1 MHYCMPSLIHF
12 FRAQQESGDGTAF
25 GQLVQIERKLK
36 TMERKNSILHRWSP
50 TSSRFQTALH
60 RLQRNRLKTN
70 LEGILQSGARTEVPL
85 WPDEKICRCGA
96 EEDMATGGTP
106 FDDCADEQELHNWTV
121 TNGSSL
127 EDRLN
132 NMDWGIQQKK
142 ANRLTEKNRKKFS
155 AGGVAESRLTN
166 DISPES
172 TPGTGRRRTNTPH
185 SFPHVKYTT
194 QMSVPD
200 QAELERL
207 RQRINFTDL
216 DERSVGSDSQGRV
229 TAANNQRELAAEN
242 KKPFKFLPL
251 HVNTNKSREAPSA
264 SAPATPSIAA
274 TAKKQSPGLG
284 LRDAFI
290 PSLPSNDTPRL
301 GRGAERGLLPSR
313 EDGRGELSIDSSQ
326 VVSKLVQIREYIGKA
341 SSMRDDLVEKNDI
354 PANVER
360 LTHLIAHLKEQER
373 SYLRFLQKML
383 ARENEEDEA
392 GTLDSAVGSG
402 SLPESAT
409 LNIEV
414 RSSDASN
421 TTGRVA
427 GRSDQKEELEN
438 LRKQHELL
446 KKMLEQQEQLRAL
459 QGRQAALLT
468 MQHSSQQASQT
479 TADTVPTETTGSVSG
494 LSITSELND
503 ELNDLI
509 QRFHNQLHDSQT
521 KAAVPDNRRQA
532 ASLSL
537 SREVCRSRS
546 SQPPPP
552 SRSAASSSFLR
563 PPSLTSLTSV
573 TPTSASAA
581 SAKLTKLQELQDKKQ
596 TMDTILKELHS
607 LRDQTLNNNSCRGG
621 SVSLSS
627 QRSLA
632 LGAGPSSDRPSALY
646 REPNGASAMRR
657 DPSTY
662 HPLTH
667 TQQPQHEDVPA
678 DKLRKL
684 KEVHKRLNELRELV
698 QYYEQTSDMMVDTVN
713 ENVKEEEEEEEVET
727 EEDGSVL
734 ETMFDSEQENRRP
747 PITNIRNPQHSGNW
761 TEMNSLTNGRGG
773 GSTNNHADGR
783 LNTEC
788 EVNNRS
794 GAANLRSLN
803 IPSAIGC
810 QYNRPYNQVKDD
822 DDDDDALED
831 EEEVRGAGVR
841 DSEGSGSSRRSSL
854 GNEDADFTHKV
865 HRLQTAKQKLR
876 QLQELVAMVQSDDT
890 DATTADEGIHQ
901 QPNNTRGSAAGS
913 SAAKSP
919 RDLTLT
925 DKAREKLYEEKL
937 RQQQQELQQLHE
949 ERQRLMEIQDKIQD
963 LQWACPDLQSSVS
976 SSTVSQQ
983 ALMRNS
989 PAATSTPAPPP
1000 APAAAPKANA
1010 SPAATAVLKPTAQAA
1025 ANASVTDNELW
1036 CEMRRHQILREELRQ
1051 RRKHLESLMA
1061 EHQRRSGLSD
1071 SPYKMEDPEGH
1082 AASQPLSR
1090 DERTMATWGG
1100 STPCQLDDDCYPSEM
1115 GAEEE
1120 EEEEEDGAES
1130 SSSDDLQLY
1139 STRKQRSYS
1148 NRKTLGSNVLK
1159 PPQQFASEAS
1169 GRPSPRSRAKQ
1180 PQQQSQAHGGFSIGG
1195 ARRQENLRWAAELSF
1210 QEGSGSGLASRH
1222 WQEQVGTLQRQL
1234 DFSTSMCQTLLQD
1247 QQTLSYMLQTLLTGP
1262 YNALPNNLSSPQ
1274 VHLVMH
1280 QLSQCYTQLAWQQN
1294 NAERLK
1300 LVLSD
1305 LLRQQQQQQQQQQ
1318 PPSSSSGQQA
1328 QNQGSTSRD
1337 SGSACP
1343 PLSPT
1348 SLFLPFTSS
1357 MPPSVNQALNLPPGL
1372 AGFSPL
1378 SSGFNFNPLFPSAMG
1393 EFPQSAGGQVSPDN
1407 HQQQLDPNTSV
1418 KTEYLSFPP
1427 PLQRSPLNTVDKR
1440 PQRQNEGTGSRGHES
1455 GWLNVSQPPA
1465 PITDSPSPLPHRGA
1479 NNSRPQAF
1487 DQASQESFSSMP
1499 DPADPTIVTKTFRA
1513 GRKASAQASLASRDK
1528 MPNSKR
1534 RTRLA
1539 KGHHKNTGV
1548 ESDSVS
1554 STADFVQERA
1564 PQPHRQWDQNQSL
1577 LDKLTQEK
1585 LDTKTKT
1592 GNKPNDLSSAY
1603 AWRTPFLSN
1612 RIACTEAPDASSD
1625 FSLFEALRET
1635 IYSEVATLISQNE
1648 SRPHFL
1654 IELFHELQLLNT
1666 DYLRQRA
1673 LYTLQ
1678 DIVTR
1683 HLTEKSAAEDHASTL
1698 GPVAW
1703 AVGSQSELTPSES
1716 LATSDGDVSEK
1727 NIRVIKHHEPSK
1739 RRTDAESVDNEST
1752 LSTTSNLE
1760 PFANDDLGAGVWSG
1774 DVHCPQI
1781 DTQQLDRQIKAI
1793 MTEVIP
1799 FLKEHMDE
1807 VCSYQLL
1814 TEVRRMVLTLTQ
1826 QNDESK
1832 EFVLFFHRQLGGIL
1846 QDSLSK
1852 FAGRTLKDCGED
1864 LLVEIS
1870 EILFNELAFFRL
1882 MQDLDSNSCSTA
1894 TIANSQA
1901 RHKNHRRPNNN
1912 QVKQE
1917 HGNNEEN
1924 KSQEVAKSFSPA
1936 HLDEDKDEDE
1946 TEPKETEREQHGGER
1961 KDISSSKASEMEGD
1975 GEGLPLSISLSKEET
1990 QALTNYGS
1998 GEDENEVE
2006 EFEAEPQDV
2015 QTSLQ
2020 ASNDGGEQ
2028 RGAANEA
2035 PSNGNRETKS
2045 DQESSESNDVKSS
2058 KSESIEVVDS
2068 PEEEREGEGVEHGRP
2083 EGESQ
2088 GGAASA
2094 TTNNQEGSHSQS
2106 SNSSS
2111 SPDTESPVMINIDE
2125 VGSGN
2130 MSQKS
2135 DEEDFVKVEDLPMQL
2150 SVICEEALQKR
2161 VVEEQ
2166 QNNNLSAEILNGN
2179 TDTLAGLVD
2188 NGDALKEPET
2198 IGATKCIKRPSCTT
2212 VVE

>member
-1 MHYCMPSLIHF
+1 
-12 FRAQQESGDGTAF
+12 
-25 GQLVQIERKLK
+25 
-36 TMERKNSILHRWSP
+36 
-50 TSSRFQTALH
+50 
-60 RLQRNRLKTN
+60 
-70 LEGILQSGARTEVPL
+70 
-85 WPDEKICRCGA
+85 
-96 EEDMATGGTP
+96 MATGGSP

-142 ANRLTEKNRKKFS
+142 ANRSTEKNRKKFS

-251 HVNTNKSREAPSA
+251 HVNTNKSREMPSA
-264 SAPATPSIAA
+264 SAPATPSVAV

-284 LRDAFI
+284 LRDAFT

-301 GRGAERGLLPSR
+301 GRGPERGLLPPR

-341 SSMRDDLVEKNDI
+341 SSMRDDLVEKKDI

-360 LTHLIAHLKEQER
+360 LTHLIAHLREQER

-402 SLPESAT
+402 SLPESAS
-409 LNIEV
+409 LNMEV

-421 TTGRVA
+421 ATGRVA
-427 GRSDQKEELEN
+427 GRSEQKEELEN

-468 MQHSSQQASQT
+468 MQHSSQHASHT
-479 TADTVPTETTGSVSG
+479 MADTVPTETTGSVSG

-509 QRFHNQLHDSQT
+509 QRFHNQLHDSQ
-521 KAAVPDNRRQA
+521 AAVPDNRRQA
-532 ASLSL
+532 ASLS
-537 SREVCRSRS
+537 REVCRSRS
-546 SQPPPP
+546 SQPSPPP
-552 SRSAASSSFLR
+552 RSAVSSFLR
-563 PPSLTSLTSV
+563 PPPLTCLTSI

-596 TMDTILKELHS
+596 TMDKILQELHS
-607 LRDQTLNNNSCRGG
+607 LRDQTLNNNSCN
-621 SVSLSS
+621 VSLSS
-627 QRSLA
+627 QHSLA
-632 LGAGPSSDRPSALY
+632 LGAGPSSDHPSALY
-646 REPNGASAMRR
+646 REPNGASAIRR
-657 DPSTY
+657 DASTY
-662 HPLTH
+662 HPSTH
-667 TQQPQHEDVPA
+667 TQHEDAPA

-698 QYYEQTSDMMVDTVN
+698 QYYEQTSDMIVDTVN
-713 ENVKEEEEEEEVET
+713 ENVKEEEEAET
-727 EEDGSVL
+727 EEDGSML

-788 EVNNRS
+788 EINNRS
-794 GAANLRSLN
+794 AAANLRSLN
-803 IPSAIGC
+803 IPSAIEC
-810 QYNRPYNQVKDD
+810 QYNRPYNQVND

-831 EEEVRGAGVR
+831 EEVRGARGR
-841 DSEGSGSSRRSSL
+841 DSECSGSSRRSSL
-854 GNEDADFTHKV
+854 GNEDADFAHKV

-890 DATTADEGIHQ
+890 DATTANEDEGLHQ
-901 QPNNTRGSAAGS
+901 QPNNTRGAA
-913 SAAKSP
+913 AVCVCVCVC
-919 RDLTLT
+919 L
-925 DKAREKLYEEKL
+925 REKLYEEKL

-983 ALMRNS
+983 TLMRKV
-989 PAATSTPAPPP
+989 PAAASTPAP

-1010 SPAATAVLKPTAQAA
+1010 SPAATAALKPTAQAA

-1061 EHQRRSGLSD
+1061 EHQRRSGRSD
-1071 SPYKMEDPEGH
+1071 SPYRMEDPEGH
-1082 AASQPLSR
+1082 AAAATQPLSR

-1100 STPCQLDDDCYPSEM
+1100 STPCQLDEDGYPSEL

-1120 EEEEEDGAES
+1120 EEEDEDGAES
-1130 SSSDDLQLY
+1130 SSSDDLHRY
-1139 STRKQRSYS
+1139 SSRKQRSYS
-1148 NRKTLGSNVLK
+1148 NSKTLG
-1159 PPQQFASEAS
+1159 
-1169 GRPSPRSRAKQ
+1169 RS
-1180 PQQQSQAHGGFSIGG
+1180 QQSQAHGGVSIGG

-1210 QEGSGSGLASRH
+1210 QEGSGPGLASRQ

-1294 NAERLK
+1294 NVERLK
-1300 LVLSD
+1300 LVLND
-1305 LLRQQQQQQQQQQ
+1305 LLRQQQQQQQ
-1318 PPSSSSGQQA
+1318 PSSSSGQQP

-1348 SLFLPFTSS
+1348 SIFLPFTSS
-1357 MPPSVNQALNLPPGL
+1357 MPPSVNQALNLPPSL
-1372 AGFSPL
+1372 AGFLPF

-1393 EFPQSAGGQVSPDN
+1393 EFLQSAGDQASPDN
-1407 HQQQLDPNTSV
+1407 QQQQLDPNTSV

-1427 PLQRSPLNTVDKR
+1427 PLQRSPLNTVDKSTSISLTD
-1440 PQRQNEGTGSRGHES
+1440 QNEFSHALS
-1455 GWLNVSQPPA
+1455 S
-1465 PITDSPSPLPHRGA
+1465 PINESPSPLPHRGA
-1479 NNSRPQAF
+1479 NIPRPQAF

-1499 DPADPTIVTKTFRA
+1499 DLADPTTVTKTFRA
-1513 GRKASAQASLASRDK
+1513 GRKASAQACLASRDK
-1528 MPNSKR
+1528 TPNSKR
-1534 RTRLA
+1534 RTRRA

-1564 PQPHRQWDQNQSL
+1564 PQPHRQRDQNQSL

-1585 LDTKTKT
+1585 LDSKTKT

-1612 RIACTEAPDASSD
+1612 RIACTEAPGASSD

-1673 LYTLQ
+1673 LYSLQ
-1678 DIVTR
+1678 DILTR
-1683 HLTEKSAAEDHASTL
+1683 HLTEKSAAEDQASL
-1698 GPVAW
+1698 GPMAW
-1703 AVGSQSELTPSES
+1703 AAGSQSELTPSES

-1727 NIRVIKHHEPSK
+1727 NIRVIKHHDPSK
-1739 RRTDAESVDNEST
+1739 RRNDAESVDNEST

-1760 PFANDDLGAGVWSG
+1760 PFANDDLGNTVIHLDKALARMREYERMKLKAELSPNTTAATIISVRVCKGAEVWSG

-1814 TEVRRMVLTLTQ
+1814 TSVRRMVLTLTQ

-1832 EFVLFFHRQLGGIL
+1832 EFVHWQIRHC
-1846 QDSLSK
+1846 K

-1882 MQDLDSNSCSTA
+1882 MQDLDSNSTA
-1894 TIANSQA
+1894 TIANSQ
-1901 RHKNHRRPNNN
+1901 
-1912 QVKQE
+1912 
-1917 HGNNEEN
+1917 EN
-1924 KSQEVAKSFSPA
+1924 KSPAVEKSFSPA
-1936 HLDEDKDEDE
+1936 YLEDK
-1946 TEPKETEREQHGGER
+1946 
-1961 KDISSSKASEMEGD
+1961 A
-1975 GEGLPLSISLSKEET
+1975 ET

-1998 GEDENEVE
+1998 GEDENEVEEME

-2020 ASNDGGEQ
+2020 ASNDGVEQ
-2028 RGAANEA
+2028 RGAANEVPA
-2035 PSNGNRETKS
+2035 NGNRETKS
-2045 DQESSESNDVKSS
+2045 DQESSESNDGKNCCFFL

-2068 PEEEREGEGVEHGRP
+2068 PEEEGEGVEHRRP

-2094 TTNNQEGSHSQS
+2094 TTNYQEGSHSQG

-2111 SPDTESPVMINIDE
+2111 SPDTESLVMVNIDE

-2130 MSQKS
+2130 TSQKS

-2161 VVEEQ
+2161 IVEEQ

-2179 TDTLAGLVD
+2179 TDTLAGLV
-2188 NGDALKEPET
+2188 GHTHTLKEPET
-2198 IGATKCIKRPSCTT
+2198 MGAQSA
-2212 VVE
+2212 

>member
-1 MHYCMPSLIHF
+1 
-12 FRAQQESGDGTAF
+12 
-25 GQLVQIERKLK
+25 
-36 TMERKNSILHRWSP
+36 
-50 TSSRFQTALH
+50 
-60 RLQRNRLKTN
+60 
-70 LEGILQSGARTEVPL
+70 
-85 WPDEKICRCGA
+85 
-96 EEDMATGGTP
+96 MATGGTP

-142 ANRLTEKNRKKFS
+142 ANRSTEKNRKKFS

-200 QAELERL
+200 QAELDRL

-251 HVNTNKSREAPSA
+251 HVNTNKSREAA
-264 SAPATPSIAA
+264 SAPTTPSVAA

-284 LRDAFI
+284 LGLREAFT

-301 GRGAERGLLPSR
+301 GRRAERGLLHSR

-383 ARENEEDEA
+383 VS
-392 GTLDSAVGSG
+392 T
-402 SLPESAT
+402 
-409 LNIEV
+409 V
-414 RSSDASN
+414 R
-421 TTGRVA
+421 
-427 GRSDQKEELEN
+427 RSDQKEELEN
-438 LRKQHELL
+438 LKKQHELL

-468 MQHSSQQASQT
+468 MQHSSQQATQT
-479 TADTVPTETTGSVSG
+479 MADTVPTETTGSVSG

-509 QRFHNQLHDSQT
+509 QRFHNQLHDSQ
-521 KAAVPDNRRQA
+521 AAVPDNRRQA

-546 SQPPPP
+546 SQPSPP
-552 SRSAASSSFLR
+552 SRSASSFLH
-563 PPSLTSLTSV
+563 PSPLTSLTSI
-573 TPTSASAA
+573 TPTSAA

-596 TMDTILKELHS
+596 TMDKILQELHS
-607 LRDQTLNNNSCRGG
+607 LRDQTLNNNSCKLWF
-621 SVSLSS
+621 VSH
-627 QRSLA
+627 RLA
-632 LGAGPSSDRPSALY
+632 LGAGPSDRPSALY
-646 REPNGASAMRR
+646 REPNGATAMRR

-662 HPLTH
+662 HPSTH
-667 TQQPQHEDVPA
+667 TQQPQHDDAPA

-713 ENVKEEEEEEEVET
+713 ENVKEEEEEEEET
-727 EEDGSVL
+727 EEDGSML

-773 GSTNNHADGR
+773 GSTNNHVDGR
-783 LNTEC
+783 LNEC
-788 EVNNRS
+788 EINNRS
-794 GAANLRSLN
+794 AAANLRSLN
-803 IPSAIGC
+803 IPSAIEC
-810 QYNRPYNQVKDD
+810 QYNRPYNQV
-822 DDDDDALED
+822 DDDDALED
-831 EEEVRGAGVR
+831 EEEVRGAGAR
-841 DSEGSGSSRRSSL
+841 DSDGSGSSRRSSL
-854 GNEDADFTHKV
+854 EDEDADFAHKV

-890 DATTADEGIHQ
+890 DATTADEGLHQ
-901 QPNNTRGSAAGS
+901 QPNNTRGAAAGS
-913 SAAKSP
+913 SSTGKSP

-937 RQQQQELQQLHE
+937 CQQQQELQQLHE

-983 ALMRNS
+983 ALMRKP

-1025 ANASVTDNELW
+1025 TNASVTDNELW

-1100 STPCQLDDDCYPSEM
+1100 STPCQLDEDGYPSEM
-1115 GAEEE
+1115 GAEE

-1130 SSSDDLQLY
+1130 SSSDDLHLY

-1148 NRKTLGSNVLK
+1148 NRKKL
-1159 PPQQFASEAS
+1159 AS
-1169 GRPSPRSRAKQ
+1169 GRPSRAK
-1180 PQQQSQAHGGFSIGG
+1180 QQQSQAHGGIAG

-1210 QEGSGSGLASRH
+1210 KEGSGTGSALASHH

-1247 QQTLSYMLQTLLTGP
+1247 QQMLSYMLQTLLTGP

-1305 LLRQQQQQQQQQQ
+1305 LLRQQQQ

-1343 PLSPT
+1343 PFSPT
-1348 SLFLPFTSS
+1348 SLFLPFLSS
-1357 MPPSVNQALNLPPGL
+1357 IPPSVNQALNLPPG
-1372 AGFSPL
+1372 
-1378 SSGFNFNPLFPSAMG
+1378 FNFNPMFPSAMG

-1427 PLQRSPLNTVDKR
+1427 PLQCSPLNTVDKR

-1465 PITDSPSPLPHRGA
+1465 PITESPSPLPHRGA
-1479 NNSRPQAF
+1479 NNTRPQAF

-1499 DPADPTIVTKTFRA
+1499 DPADPTIITKAFRA

-1528 MPNSKR
+1528 TPNSKR
-1534 RTRLA
+1534 RTRLV
-1539 KGHHKNTGV
+1539 KGYHKNTGV

-1554 STADFVQERA
+1554 STADFVQKRV
-1564 PQPHRQWDQNQSL
+1564 PQPHRQQDQNQSL

-1683 HLTEKSAAEDHASTL
+1683 HLTEKSAAEDQASTL

-1703 AVGSQSELTPSES
+1703 AAGSQSELTPSES

-1727 NIRVIKHHEPSK
+1727 NIRVIKHHVPSK
-1739 RRTDAESVDNEST
+1739 RRNDAESVDNEST

-1760 PFANDDLGAGVWSG
+1760 PFANDDLGNTVIHLDKALARMREYERMKLKAEFSPNTTAATASEASANSSASAAQLLEGAGVWSG

-1814 TEVRRMVLTLTQ
+1814 TSVRHMVLTLTQ

-1832 EFVLFFHRQLGGIL
+1832 EFVRFFHRQLGGIL

-1882 MQDLDSNSCSTA
+1882 MQDLDSNSSSTA
-1894 TIANSQA
+1894 TI
-1901 RHKNHRRPNNN
+1901 
-1912 QVKQE
+1912 
-1917 HGNNEEN
+1917 EN
-1924 KSQEVAKSFSPA
+1924 KSPEVEKSFSPA
-1936 HLDEDKDEDE
+1936 YLDEDK
-1946 TEPKETEREQHGGER
+1946 
-1961 KDISSSKASEMEGD
+1961 A
-1975 GEGLPLSISLSKEET
+1975 ET

-2006 EFEAEPQDV
+2006 MEEFEAEPQDV

-2020 ASNDGGEQ
+2020 VSNDGGEQ
-2028 RGAANEA
+2028 W
-2035 PSNGNRETKS
+2035 
-2045 DQESSESNDVKSS
+2045 
-2058 KSESIEVVDS
+2058 
-2068 PEEEREGEGVEHGRP
+2068 
-2083 EGESQ
+2083 
-2088 GGAASA
+2088 
-2094 TTNNQEGSHSQS
+2094 
-2106 SNSSS
+2106 
-2111 SPDTESPVMINIDE
+2111 E

-2166 QNNNLSAEILNGN
+2166 QNNNLSVEILNGN
-2179 TDTLAGLVD
+2179 TDTSGLVG
-2188 NGDALKEPET
+2188 NGHTLKAPET
-2198 IGATKCIKRPSCTT
+2198 IGAQSA
-2212 VVE
+2212 